1 MTAEKRYLVDMTQ
14 GAADDLDAIHAYITD
29 QRTLDDA
36 DALLNALY
44 ERVET
49 LEYFALR
56 GSLVPEATEV
66 GNREMRQIL
75 HLPYRLI
82 YHVAEDRVAII
93 AIIDGRRD
101 VQTLL
106 KGRLLAP

>member
-1 MTAEKRYLVDMTQ
+1 MTAEKRYLVNITQ
-14 GAADDLDAIHAYITD
+14 GAADDLEAIHAYTAD
-29 QRTLDDA
+29 QRSLDDA
-36 DALLNALY
+36 DTLLDSLY

-49 LEYFALR
+49 LEYFSLR
-56 GSLVPEATEV
+56 GSMVPEATEV
-66 GNREMRQIL
+66 GNREVRQIL

-82 YHVAEDRVAII
+82 YHVAQDRVAIM
-93 AIIDGRRD
+93 AIVDGRRD